1 MDPLIFH
8 TKAITNTFVKILPI
22 GLYFGTVIMGVLF
35 TDIRAFM
42 LFIGY
47 LFNDFISLGFRQL
60 FQTVDL
66 PNCAIVESNRNFYT
80 LPSSHTQ
87 TMAFTLAFFLTDMYR
102 KNNFNPINFIL
113 LTTLLFIT
121 MWSRFNV
128 GCESITD
135 TIFASLLGLLI
146 GSLFYTII
154 DTWDLTSNGNSGSS
168 VSSKNSDTIQVA
180 PSVEIYQR
188 S

>member
-1 MDPLIFH
+1 MDPLLFH
-8 TKAITNTFVKILPI
+8 TKAVTNTFVKILPI

-66 PNCAIVESNRNFYT
+66 PNCAIVESNKSFYT

-87 TMAFTLAFFLTDMYR
+87 TMAFTLAFFMTDMYV

-113 LTTLLFIT
+113 LTTLLFVT

-128 GCESITD
+128 GCESISD
-135 TIFASLLGLLI
+135 TVFATLI
-146 GSLFYTII
+146 GLMIGTLFYKVI
-154 DTWDLTSNGNSGSS
+154 DTWNLSSSSNETTQ
-168 VSSKNSDTIQVA
+168 KSDTIEIA
-180 PSVEIYQR
+180 PKVEIYQR
-188 S
+188 A